1 MWCIAKITPEYRRRM
16 YDILDLYQEPYNP
29 EYPVIG
35 LDEKPKQ
42 LLKDSREPI
51 PMKKGATKKIDYEY
65 TRNGRANIFVTV
77 EPKAGNREIE
87 VTRQRTRIDFAFF
100 LKELVDIHY
109 QNVKKLRIVV
119 DNLNTHNEKSLYENF
134 ENAEEKRILAKIEF
148 HYTPKH
154 ASWLNVAEIEIGIM
168 DNQCTGTRIGTIEKL
183 TEEVKEWTKARN
195 QMKKKIDWRFTR
207 QKADEK
213 MSKHYV
219 T

>member
-1 MWCIAKITPEYRRRM
+1 M
-16 YDILDLYQEPYNP
+16 YDILDLCEEKYNP

-51 PMKKGATKKIDYEY
+51 PMKKGVTKKIDYEY
-65 TRNGRANIFVTV
+65 KRNGRANIFVTV
-77 EPKAGNREIE
+77 EPKAGNREIK

-100 LKELVDIHY
+100 VKELVDIHY
-109 QNVKKLRIVV
+109 PNAKKIRLVV
-119 DNLNTHNEKSLYENF
+119 DNLNTHNEKSFYENF
-134 ENAEEKRILAKIEF
+134 DDVKAKRILAKIEF

-195 QMKKKIDWRFTR
+195 KMKKKIDWRFTR
-207 QKADEK
+207 QNADEK

>member
-77 EPKAGNREIE
+77 EPKAGNREIK

-134 ENAEEKRILAKIEF
+134 ENAEAKRILAKIEF

-213 MSKHYV
+213 LSRHYV
-219 T
+219 D

>member
-1 MWCIAKITPEYRRRM
+1 MWCIQKITPEYRRRM
-16 YDILDLYQEPYNP
+16 YDILDLCEEKYNP

-51 PMKKGATKKIDYEY
+51 PMKKGVTKKIDYEY
-65 TRNGRANIFVTV
+65 KRNGRANIFVTV
-77 EPKAGNREIE
+77 EPKAGNREIK

-100 LKELVDIHY
+100 VKELVDIHY
-109 QNVKKLRIVV
+109 PNAKKIRLVV
-119 DNLNTHNEKSLYENF
+119 DNLNTHNEKSFYENF
-134 ENAEEKRILAKIEF
+134 DDVKAKRILAKIEF

-195 QMKKKIDWRFTR
+195 KMKKKIDWRFTR
-207 QKADEK
+207 QNADEK

>member
-1 MWCIAKITPEYRRRM
+1 MWCIQKITSEYRARM
-16 YDILDLYQEPYNP
+16 YDILDLYQEPYDP
-29 EYPVIG
+29 DYPVIG
-35 LDEKPKQ
+35 IDEKPKQ
-42 LLKDSREPI
+42 LLKDSRYPI
-51 PMKKGATKKIDYEY
+51 PMKQGVTKKVDYAY
-65 TRNGRANIFVTV
+65 IRNGHANIFVAV
-77 EPKAGNREIE
+77 EPKAGNRETE
-87 VTRQRTRIDFAFF
+87 VSWQRTKKDFAFF
-100 LKELVDIHY
+100 AKELVDNQY
-109 QNVKKLRIVV
+109 PNAKKLRLVL
-119 DNLNTHNEKSLYENF
+119 DNLNTHNETSFYENF
-134 ENAEEKRILAKIEF
+134 EEAEAKRILAKIEF

>member
-1 MWCIAKITPEYRRRM
+1 M
-16 YDILDLYQEPYNP
+16 YDILDLCEEKYNP

-42 LLKDSREPI
+42 LLKVSREPI
-51 PMKKGATKKIDYEY
+51 PMKKGVTKKIDYEY
-65 TRNGRANIFVTV
+65 KRNGRANIFVTV
-77 EPKAGNREIE
+77 EPKAGNREIK

-100 LKELVDIHY
+100 VKELVDIHY
-109 QNVKKLRIVV
+109 PNAKKIRLVV
-119 DNLNTHNEKSLYENF
+119 DNLNTHNEKSFYENF
-134 ENAEEKRILAKIEF
+134 DDVKAKRILAKIEF

-195 QMKKKIDWRFTR
+195 KMKKKIDWRFTR
-207 QKADEK
+207 QNADEK

>member
-77 EPKAGNREIE
+77 EPKAGNREIK

-134 ENAEEKRILAKIEF
+134 ENAEAKRILAKIEF